1 MQRRYI
7 ALLLTQTMPDVDR
20 LPLIFYSKAR
30 VLAVTLAVC
39 RNNAHC
45 LSLRWAP
52 PKPQPYIQTLNPKP

>member
-30 VLAVTLAVC
+30 VLAVTLAVVFRC
-39 RNNAHC
+39 AGRHQ
-45 LSLRWAP
+45 
-52 PKPQPYIQTLNPKP
+52 KPNPTSKP